1 MMKNINIHNVK
12 PKAQRTLLFTGTMLN
27 INYIAR
33 TSTAG
38 KEFDM
43 VTRYIDFWLRSM
55 KSSKKESCNFHRA
68 SIRHRVSR
76 YRSR

>member
-12 PKAQRTLLFTGTMLN
+12 PKTQRTLLFTGTMLN

-43 VTRYIDFWLRSM
+43 VTRYIDFLVE
-55 KSSKKESCNFHRA
+55 KYEKLKKKRA
-68 SIRHRVSR
+68 AIS
-76 YRSR
+76 

>member
-1 MMKNINIHNVK
+1 MKNINIHNVK

-43 VTRYIDFWLRSM
+43 VIF
-55 KSSKKESCNFHRA
+55 
-68 SIRHRVSR
+68 
-76 YRSR
+76 

>member
-1 MMKNINIHNVK
+1 MKNINIHNVK

-43 VTRYIDFWLRSM
+43 VTRYIDFLVE
-55 KSSKKESCNFHRA
+55 KYEKKESCNFHRA
-68 SIRHRVSR
+68 SIRHGVSR